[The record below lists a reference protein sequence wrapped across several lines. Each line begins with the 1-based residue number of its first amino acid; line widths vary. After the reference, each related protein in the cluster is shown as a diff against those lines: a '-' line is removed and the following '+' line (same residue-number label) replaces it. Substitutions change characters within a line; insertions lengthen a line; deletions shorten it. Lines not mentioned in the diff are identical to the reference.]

1 MYFVGGGCS
10 KPDSAGHRHGYTDLR
25 LGCYIY
31 RAWHALHSGRPNLQR
46 QHFFA
51 KALRLPESEAASWN
65 IPGLVAAHR
74 LLCDVTAA
82 RLGSEVVRL
91 RCEDPASGAFPPPVE
106 TARTWCEHGLSLR
119 HLFRAV
125 FLVADEHVLP
135 MECPVQ
141 PVPEIRGHN
150 QH

>member
-10 KPDSAGHRHGYTDLR
+10 KPDSADHRHGYTDLR

-31 RAWHALHSGRPNLQR
+31 RTWHALHGGRPNLQR

-74 LLCDVTAA
+74 RLCDVTAA
-82 RLGSEVVRL
+82 RLESEVVCL

-135 MECPVQ
+135 MECSV
-141 PVPEIRGHN
+141 
-150 QH
+150 